1 MLFSSYVFILL
12 FLPVTLAGFA
22 LLSSA
27 GRAVSL
33 LWLLCASVVFYG
45 FWNPLHVPLIAAS
58 ITVNYLIGRAIQSGA
73 SLGWRRLA
81 FATGIAGN
89 LGLIGYYKYA
99 GFFAGLFSGLSGQ
112 PLTIDKLILPLGIS
126 FFTFQQIAYLIDAWR
141 GEARV
146 YSPLE
151 YAFVVLFFPH
161 LIAGPIVRHS
171 DLIDNLRRQEQLRL
185 RSKDLSVGLVIFVM
199 GLLKKILI
207 ADSIQHF
214 VATLFGT
221 VAGGYEVAPM
231 HAWVGVLAYTLQLYF
246 DFSGY
251 SDMAIGLGRM
261 FSVPFPFNFN
271 SPYKATSII
280 DFWRRWHITLSMFLR
295 DYLYIPLGGSRCGP
309 VRRYAN
315 LLMTMTLGGLWHG
328 AGWTFILWG
337 VWHGLLLCANH
348 GWIALRK
355 RMGWE
360 PSQGFLARSTAWAL
374 TFLAVIAGWVLFRA
388 ESLESAISILKSLA
402 GLTFGGVEPYR
413 KVYGSL
419 VGLIALVA
427 VTVLLPNTQQLLARY
442 EPALDWAREQA
453 RLPALPRWIE
463 WYTWKPTA
471 LRGAMLA
478 VGFVGAIA
486 MLTRVKEF
494 LYFQF

>member
-22 LLSSA
+22 LLSPA
-27 GRAVSL
+27 GRTVSL
-33 LWLLCASVVFYG
+33 LWLLCASIVFYG

-58 ITVNYLIGRAIQSGA
+58 IAVNYLIGRAIQSKA
-73 SLGWRRLA
+73 SPGWRRTA
-81 FATGIAGN
+81 FAAGMVGN
-89 LGLIGYYKYA
+89 LALIGYYKYA
-99 GFFAGLFSGLSGQ
+99 GFFAGIFGDLTGQSLS
-112 PLTIDKLILPLGIS
+112 IEKLILPLGIS

-141 GEARV
+141 GEARL

-151 YAFVVLFFPH
+151 YSFVVLFFPH

-171 DLIDNLRRQEQLRL
+171 DLIDNIRGQEKMRV
-185 RSKDLSVGLVIFVM
+185 RSKDLSIGIVIFVM

-207 ADSIQHF
+207 ADSIQPL
-214 VATLFGT
+214 VATLFGS
-221 VAGGYEVAPM
+221 VAGGYEVAPA

-251 SDMAIGLGRM
+251 SDMAIGLARM
-261 FSVPFPFNFN
+261 FSIPFPFNFN

-280 DFWRRWHITLSMFLR
+280 DFWRRWHITLSLFLR
-295 DYLYIPLGGSRCGP
+295 DYLYIPLGGSRCGS
-309 VRRYAN
+309 VRRYSN
-315 LLMTMTLGGLWHG
+315 LLVTMTLGGLWHG

-337 VWHGLLLCANH
+337 VWHGLLLCVNH
-348 GWIALRK
+348 GWMALR
-355 RMGWE
+355 RRLGWE
-360 PSQGFLARSTAWAL
+360 PSQGVLARSVAWAL
-374 TFLAVIAGWVLFRA
+374 TFLAVITGWVLFRA
-388 ESLESAISILKSLA
+388 ESLESALSILKSLA
-402 GLTFGGVEPYR
+402 GFHWDGVEPYR
-413 KVYGSL
+413 KVYGFLIGL
-419 VGLIALVA
+419 VALVA
-427 VTVLLPNTQQLLARY
+427 GTVFLPNTQQLLARY
-442 EPALDWAREQA
+442 EPALDWAKEQA

-463 WYTWKPTA
+463 WYTWKPSA

-478 VGFVGAIA
+478 VGFVASIA